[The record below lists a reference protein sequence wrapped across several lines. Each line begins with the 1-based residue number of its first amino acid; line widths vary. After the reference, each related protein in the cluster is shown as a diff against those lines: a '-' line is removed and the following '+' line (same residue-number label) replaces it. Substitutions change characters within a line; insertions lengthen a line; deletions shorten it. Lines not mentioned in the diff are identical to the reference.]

1 VSTPPDPAPPA
12 AVAHSLGD
20 GIYRIEL
27 PLPFPTPRAVNC
39 YLFEGDRGLT
49 LLDCGIDGSEEFAML
64 NRALAGFGFA
74 VSDLHRL
81 VGSHLH
87 VDHMGMAKRIIGSTG
102 CEWVMHSST
111 KAEVPHYNDWSPR
124 RDDLARLVAASGAPP
139 EGVARFGRTFT
150 RPGWFSEALQPT
162 HPVEDGDRI
171 PLSGSRHLE
180 VIFTPGHQANHLC
193 LHDSRTGQLFSGDHV
208 LPRIS
213 PFIPYT
219 GERQDHLGTY
229 LASLDRIINLDV
241 RETHPGHGP
250 TIERG
255 SARAHQILLHHQ
267 RRLETILGILI
278 DGPRTPWDVMGAVF
292 RSNLSSLE
300 ERLAFQETMAH
311 LEHLRLEGRVERDR
325 LDGCWRYQLAGQE
338 PVAPDAPGSDP
349 GR

>member
-1 VSTPPDPAPPA
+1 MSTPPDPAPPA

-20 GIYRIEL
+20 GIYRIAL
-27 PLPFPTPRAVNC
+27 PLPFPTPQAVNC

-49 LLDCGIDGSEEFAML
+49 LLDCGIDGPEEFAML

-74 VSDLHRL
+74 GSDLHRL

-87 VDHMGMAKRIIGSTG
+87 VDHMGMAKRIISSTG
-102 CEWVMHSST
+102 CEWVMHRST

-139 EGVARFGRTFT
+139 EAAARFGRGFT
-150 RPGWFSEALQPT
+150 RPAWFSEALQPT

-193 LHDSRTGQLFSGDHV
+193 LHDSRTENCSPAITCYPGSAPSFLTPV
-208 LPRIS
+208 RARTIWERIW
-213 PFIPYT
+213 
-219 GERQDHLGTY
+219 H
-229 LASLDRIINLDV
+229 SLDRIINLDV
-241 RETHPGHGP
+241 WETHPGHGP

-255 SARAHQILLHHQ
+255 SARSHQILLHHQ

-278 DGPRTPWDVMGAVF
+278 EGPRTPWDVMGAVF
-292 RSNLSSLE
+292 RSNLTSLE

-311 LEHLRLEGRVERDR
+311 LEHLRIAGRVEKDR
-325 LDGCWRYQLAGQE
+325 LDGWWRYQLAGANG
-338 PVAPDAPGSDP
+338 P
-349 GR
+349 